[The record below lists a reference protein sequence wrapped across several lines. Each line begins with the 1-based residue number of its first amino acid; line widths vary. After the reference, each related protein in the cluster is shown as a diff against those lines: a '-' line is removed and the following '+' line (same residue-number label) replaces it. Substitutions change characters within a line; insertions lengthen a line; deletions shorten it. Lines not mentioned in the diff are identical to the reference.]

1 METNG
6 GETDLNDILLTVGSP
21 GVEDVEGDVE
31 FPSELGRGSL
41 AQQTLHHLLG
51 FYPGL
56 VDVDTKVGLEVRHAG
71 GKPGDEEDRV
81 AEPQVGLPGRLQG

>member
-6 GETDLNDILLTVGSP
+6 GETDLNDFLLTVGSP

-41 AQQTLHHLLG
+41 AQQTLHNLFG

-56 VDVDTKVGLEVRHAG
+56 ADTNEGLKVRHAG

>member
-1 METNG
+1 MTETIA
-6 GETDLNDILLTVGSP
+6 GETDLNDFLLTVVSP

-41 AQQTLHHLLG
+41 AQQTLHNLFG

-56 VDVDTKVGLEVRHAG
+56 ADTKEGLKVRHAG